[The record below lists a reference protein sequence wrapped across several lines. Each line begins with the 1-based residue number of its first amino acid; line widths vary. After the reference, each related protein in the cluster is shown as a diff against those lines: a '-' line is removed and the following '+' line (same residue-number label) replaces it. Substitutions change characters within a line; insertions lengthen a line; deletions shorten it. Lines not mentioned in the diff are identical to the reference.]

1 MNRRKQLQDEAQPE
15 IPCEKLKNY
24 LQDMGKHISNL
35 NVMQAKR
42 QLLCEQVLLGKRT
55 AEEREIADIN
65 RKYA

>member
-1 MNRRKQLQDEAQPE
+1 MNSRKQLLDEAQPE

-35 NVMQAKR
+35 NRMQIER
-42 QLLCEQVLLGKRT
+42 DILGKRT